1 MTPQR
6 WVSIKEVFGAALEK
20 PLPERAAFLDCA
32 CGGDAEL
39 RAEVERLLAESDA
52 ASLASP
58 ASGFLDAARELAPG
72 DTVAHYCIE
81 ARLGAGGMGVVYK
94 ASDTRLGRSV
104 ALKFIKAQ
112 FSRRWERE
120 ARAVAALNH
129 PHIATLYEV
138 GDHEGSPYLAM
149 ELVDGRPL
157 KGPVPVKQAIEYGI
171 QIADALA
178 AAQAAGIV
186 HRDLKPGNILVTKK
200 GSVKVLDFGLAK
212 LAEREGEPASTQTA
226 GLAGTPGYIAPEQ
239 LEGKPADT
247 RSDIFAFGCILY
259 ELLSG
264 RRAFPGE
271 TIIAALTAA
280 ATAEPKP
287 LEGAP
292 ERLDEL
298 IRLCL
303 RKDPERRLQHFDD
316 ARIML
321 EVLREG
327 LGSGGAGAA
336 GGAEVEKRAESV
348 PVERRGDASIAAA
361 ERGSRQ
367 SRRRRVAAA
376 LLAFALAVS
385 GGVGSILWWRSSRS
399 ASPRPDLERVTWDGD
414 LNLYPT
420 LSADGRLLAFAS
432 DRAGEGNL
440 DIYVRQVSGGEPIR
454 LTHDSG
460 ENVDP
465 SISPDGSQIVFRS
478 NRGDGGIYTVP
489 TLGGHERLIA
499 AGGANPR
506 YSPDGKWIAYWIGD
520 VASTAPSGRVYIVP
534 ATGGPPA
541 QLQPSF
547 AGRFPVWTP
556 DGAHI
561 LFEGMKTEGADIAPP
576 DWWVAP
582 QAGGPA
588 VKTGALDLVRH
599 AGLTAYAPGGWLEN
613 KLVFSAREGNTRS
626 LFQIPISLRTWRA
639 DGPPEPV
646 TFGTGTDG
654 QPQTSRDERIVFTS
668 LHFEVNAWS
677 RRVDGLGRI
686 VDDTDRRIT
695 TGAAYHSSLS
705 LSSDGSLMVFLFG
718 RHPRANVGAQDL
730 RSSREIAITLD
741 TTDKCSA
748 AIRGD
753 GARVAWSV
761 CGPGPESILTAA
773 LSPGPSAGPPEKVC
787 DDCGQVAEW
796 SPSGDRIVFVD
807 HATPARIGM
816 ITVGTSTQ
824 SVIASSRFALDGP
837 RFSPDGKWLAFTYKL
852 AGRAGIG
859 AMPIT
864 GGTPVPESEWVR
876 ITDGQSWDESPVW
889 AADGNAL
896 LFFSR
901 RDGFGC
907 VWWQAVDRLTK
918 RARGSPTPAV
928 HFHRRRFSMNDL
940 GASLVSLAGARQML
954 AYTLLESSASIW
966 TLDLFRPDRKY

>member
-6 WVSIKEVFGAALEK
+6 RSRSKEVFDAALRTPE
-20 PLPERAAFLDCA
+20 PERPAFLDSA

-39 RAEVERLLAESDA
+39 RAEVERQLTERDA
-52 ASLASP
+52 ASLPSTV
-58 ASGFLDAARELAPG
+58 SRFLNAAELAPG
-72 DTVAHYCIE
+72 DTVAHYRIE
-81 ARLGAGGMGVVYK
+81 ARLGEGGMGVVYQ
-94 ASDTRLGRSV
+94 ASDTRLGRKV

-112 FSRRWERE
+112 FSHRWESE

-129 PHIATLYEV
+129 PHIATLFEV
-138 GDHEGSPYLAM
+138 GEHQGSPYLAM
-149 ELVDGRPL
+149 ELVQGRPL
-157 KGPVPVKQAIEYGI
+157 KGPLPVKQAIEYGI
-171 QIADALA
+171 QVADALA
-178 AAQAAGIV
+178 AAHAAGIV
-186 HRDLKPGNILVTKK
+186 HRDLKPGNILVTEK

-212 LAEREGEPASTQTA
+212 LAEQVGAPASTQTA
-226 GLAGTPGYIAPEQ
+226 GLVGTPGYMAPEQ
-239 LEGKPADT
+239 IEGQPADR

-264 RRAFPGE
+264 RRAFPGA

-280 ATAEPKP
+280 ATTEPQP

-292 ERLDEL
+292 ERLGEL
-298 IRLCL
+298 VRLCL
-303 RKDPERRLQHFDD
+303 RKAPERRLQHVDD

-327 LGSGGAGAA
+327 LGSGGTAA
-336 GGAEVEKRAESV
+336 TASAELAPLEQ
-348 PVERRGDASIAAA
+348 VERRSHSPIAAA
-361 ERGSRQ
+361 ARGSR
-367 SRRRRVAAA
+367 RGLPRWIVAT
-376 LLAFALAVS
+376 LVAFALGLSA
-385 GGVGSILWWRSSRS
+385 GVGSMLWWRSSRS
-399 ASPRPDLERVTWDGD
+399 ASPRPDLERVTWDGN

-432 DRAGEGNL
+432 DRAGDGNL
-440 DIYVRQVSGGEPIR
+440 DIYVRQVGGGEPTR

-460 ENVDP
+460 ENVNP
-465 SISPDGSQIVFRS
+465 SISPDGGQIAFRS

-499 AGGANPR
+499 AEGADPR

-520 VASTAPSGRVYIVP
+520 AAIPMPSGRVYIVP
-534 ATGGPPA
+534 ATGGSPEPF
-541 QLQPSF
+541 QPSF
-547 AGRFPVWTP
+547 AGRFPMWTP

-561 LFEGMKTEGADIAPP
+561 LFEGMKTEAADTAPP

-582 QAGGPA
+582 RAGGPA
-588 VKTGALDLVRH
+588 VKTGALDLVGR
-599 AGLTAYAPGGWLEN
+599 AGLTVTDDYPPGGWLGN
-613 KLVFSAREGNTRS
+613 NLVFSARAGNTRS
-626 LFQIPISLRTWRA
+626 LCKIPISLRSWRA
-639 DGPPEPV
+639 EGPPEPV

-654 QPQTSRDERIVFTS
+654 QPQTSRDGRIVFAS
-668 LHFEVNAWS
+668 LHYEVNAWS
-677 RRVDGLGRI
+677 RRVDGHGRI
-686 VDDTDRRIT
+686 VDDTDRQIT

-718 RHPRANVGAQDL
+718 RHPQASVGAQNL
-730 RSSREIAITLD
+730 GNGREIVVTLD
-741 TTDKCSA
+741 TADKCSA

-773 LSPGPSAGPPEKVC
+773 ISPEPSAGPPQKVC
-787 DDCGQVAEW
+787 EDCGRVAEW

-816 ITVGTSTQ
+816 LTVGTARH
-824 SVIASSRFALDGP
+824 SVIASSRFALDSP

-859 AMPIT
+859 AMLLA
-864 GGTPVPESEWVR
+864 GDTPVPEREWVR
-876 ITDGQSWDESPVW
+876 ITDGQSWDERPVW
-889 AADGNAL
+889 AADGDAL
-896 LFFSR
+896 LFFSK

-907 VWWQAVDRLTK
+907 VWRHEVDPLTK
-918 RARGSPTPAV
+918 RPRGSPTPV
-928 HFHRRRFSMNDL
+928 IHFHRRRFSMNDL
-940 GASLVSLAGARQML
+940 GASLVSLAGARQIF
-954 AYTLLESSASIW
+954 AYTVLGSSASLW
-966 TLDLFRPDRKY
+966 TLDPFPFHEKR

>member
-6 WVSIKEVFGAALEK
+6 WSRIKEVFGAALEK
-20 PLPERAAFLDCA
+20 PEPERPAFLDSA

-39 RAEVERLLAESDA
+39 RAEVERLLAKSDA
-52 ASLASP
+52 AGMPSP
-58 ASGFLDAARELAPG
+58 ASGFLNAARELAPG
-72 DTVAHYCIE
+72 DAVAHYRIE
-81 ARLGAGGMGVVYK
+81 ARLGEGGMGVVYK

-112 FSRRWERE
+112 FSRLWERE

-138 GDHEGSPYLAM
+138 GNHEGSPYLAM

-157 KGPVPVKQAIEYGI
+157 KGPLPVKQVIEYGI

-178 AAQAAGIV
+178 AAHAAGIV

-212 LAEREGEPASTQTA
+212 LAEREGALASTQTA
-226 GLAGTPGYIAPEQ
+226 GVAGTPGYMAPEQ
-239 LEGKPADT
+239 FEGKSADT

-280 ATAEPKP
+280 ATTEPKP
-287 LEGAP
+287 LEGVP

-298 IRLCL
+298 ARLCL
-303 RKDPERRLQHFDD
+303 RKDPERRLQHIDD

-327 LGSGGAGAA
+327 LGSGGTGAP
-336 GGAEVEKRAESV
+336 GGAEADD
-348 PVERRGDASIAAA
+348 RRGNAPIAAA
-361 ERGSRQ
+361 EGGDPQ
-367 SRRRRVAAA
+367 GRRRWIMAAIVI
-376 LLAFALAVS
+376 FALAVS
-385 GGVGSILWWRSSRS
+385 GGVGFLLWWWSSRS
-399 ASPRPDLERVTWDGD
+399 ANPRPDLQRITWDGD
-414 LNLYPT
+414 LNLNPT

-432 DRAGEGNL
+432 DRAGDGNL
-440 DIYVRQVSGGEPIR
+440 DIFVRQVSGGEPIR

-465 SISPDGSQIVFRS
+465 SISPDGSQIAFRS
-478 NRGDGGIYTVP
+478 NRGGGGIYTVP
-489 TLGGHERLIA
+489 TLGGQERLIA
-499 AGGANPR
+499 AEGANPR
-506 YSPDGKWIAYWIGD
+506 YSPDGRWIAYWIGD
-520 VASTAPSGRVYIVP
+520 AASPVPSGRVYIVP
-534 ATGGPPA
+534 ATGGPPVR
-541 QLQPSF
+541 LQPSI
-547 AGRFPVWTP
+547 AGRYPVWTP

-561 LFEGMKTEGADIAPP
+561 VFEGMRTEGAGTALP

-588 VKTGALDLVRH
+588 VKTGALDLVRR
-599 AGLTAYAPGGWLEN
+599 AGLTAKAAGGWLGN

-626 LFQIPISLRTWRA
+626 LFKIPISLRTWRA

-654 QPQTSRDERIVFTS
+654 DPQTSRNGRIVFTS
-668 LHFEVNAWS
+668 LQYEVNAWF
-677 RRVDGLGRI
+677 RRVDGHGRI
-686 VDDTDRRIT
+686 VDNTDRRIT
-695 TGAAYHSSLS
+695 TGAAFHSNLS
-705 LSSDGSLMVFLFG
+705 LSSEGSLVVFISG
-718 RHPRANVGAQDL
+718 RHPRANVGAQNL
-730 RSSREIAITLD
+730 RSSLEIAITLD
-741 TTDKCSA
+741 TADKCSA
-748 AIRGD
+748 ALRGD
-753 GARVAWSV
+753 GTRVAWSV

-773 LSPGPSAGPPEKVC
+773 ISPGPTAGPPEKVC
-787 DDCGQVAEW
+787 EDCGRVAEW

-807 HATPARIGM
+807 HATPTRIGM
-816 ITVGTSTQ
+816 LTVGTAKRSA
-824 SVIASSRFALDGP
+824 IASSRFALESP

-852 AGRAGIG
+852 ADHAGIG
-859 AMPIT
+859 AMPIAD
-864 GGTPVPESEWVR
+864 GTPAPESEWVR
-876 ITDGQSWDESPVW
+876 ITDGQSWDERPVW
-889 AADGNAL
+889 AEDGEAL

-907 VWWQAVDRLTK
+907 VWRQEVDPFTR
-918 RARGSPTPAV
+918 RAKGSPTPAI
-928 HFHRRRFSMNDL
+928 HFHRRRFSMNEL
-940 GASLVSLAGARQML
+940 GASLVSLAGARQMF

-966 TLDLFRPDRKY
+966 TLDPLRPDGKY